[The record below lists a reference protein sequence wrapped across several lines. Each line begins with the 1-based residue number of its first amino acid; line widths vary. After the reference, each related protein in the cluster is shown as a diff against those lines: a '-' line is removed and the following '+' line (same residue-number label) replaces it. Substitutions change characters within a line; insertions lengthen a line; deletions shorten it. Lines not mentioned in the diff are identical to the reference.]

1 MAKHEHGGAA
11 WGAENKARALP
22 MIGLQLDSRDLFAAG
37 RVITIAHGEQVYQL
51 RLTAQGKLIL
61 TK

>member
-1 MAKHEHGGAA
+1 
-11 WGAENKARALP
+11 

-51 RLTAQGKLIL
+51 RLTSQGKLIL